1 MRTLSKPLPAAR
13 GRAGSPEAVEVEPLP
28 SVARGLDL
36 VAGGSDVMS
45 ITQKAL
51 RSAGFAECDPEGAT
65 GDPFCIAYF
74 QKTVGGAMLDVSFWR
89 FGRGQRLQ
97 VNFETLA
104 EDAELSLDIG
114 MRGVPTRWS
123 VDDLEGYVDALLKR
137 VRRPRRPSPARA
149 ATSRRRRTTQVRKRR
164 SVAR

>member
-1 MRTLSKPLPAAR
+1 VVVQDRRFNP
-13 GRAGSPEAVEVEPLP
+13 
-28 SVARGLDL
+28 
-36 VAGGSDVMS
+36 MS

-51 RSAGFAECDPEGAT
+51 RSAGFTECDAEGAT

-74 QKTVGGAMLDVSFWR
+74 QKTVAGAMVDVSFWR

-123 VDDLEGYVDALLKR
+123 VDELERYVEALLKR
-137 VRRPRRPSPARA
+137 VRRPRGASAAR
-149 ATSRRRRTTQVRKRR
+149 SRKRR
-164 SVAR
+164 SAER